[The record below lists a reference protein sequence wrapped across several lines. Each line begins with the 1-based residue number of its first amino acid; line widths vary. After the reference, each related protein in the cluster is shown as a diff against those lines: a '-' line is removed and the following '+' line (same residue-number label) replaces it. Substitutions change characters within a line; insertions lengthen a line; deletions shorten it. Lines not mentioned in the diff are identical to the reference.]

1 MHHDKLPVPL
11 HRVHQFDKVEQFAVA
26 PPDPAASSALLQDML
41 RNASD
46 FYTSLGIPHR

>member
-1 MHHDKLPVPL
+1 MCGL
-11 HRVHQFDKVEQFAVA
+11 QVEQFGVT
-26 PPDPAASSALLQDML
+26 PPDPAASRAMLDDML